1 MAVYK
6 RGGSEPVI
14 LGDGG
19 NLLSLE
25 VGKRGIFQQPYK
37 RTLKKVALMSRTV
50 RRRHREAEG
59 FDDRN
64 AVVAL
69 PQCVGDA
76 GIAERQ
82 PPDNVQPAG
91 GVVGGAT

>member
-25 VGKRGIFQQPYK
+25 VGKRGIFPNLQANIEESGVDESD
-37 RTLKKVALMSRTV
+37 TTAGASRS
-50 RRRHREAEG
+50 RG

-69 PQCVGDA
+69 SRGVGDA
-76 GIAERQ
+76 GTAERK
-82 PPDNVQPAG
+82 PPDHVQPTGGVAG
-91 GVVGGAT
+91 GAS

>member
-1 MAVYK
+1 MAVYE
-6 RGGSEPVI
+6 RGRSEPAI

-25 VGKRGIFQQPYK
+25 VGKRGIFQNLQAHVEESGVDESDS
-37 RTLKKVALMSRTV
+37 TAGASRS
-50 RRRHREAEG
+50 RG

-69 PQCVGDA
+69 PRRVGDA
-76 GIAERQ
+76 DTAERE
-82 PPDNVQPAG
+82 PPDHVQPTG
-91 GVVGGAT
+91 GVAGGAT